1 MPLFS
6 ILQRPILLVSL
17 IAIAGSASAES
28 YYKCKA
34 TNGRVQ
40 YSDQPSKSSDCKP
53 IAIRR
58 SGTSSAIPAVTTGVA
73 AKQPDRQSPA
83 DTAKSA
89 PAAPHVIA
97 AATPTAPVSSANAP
111 SESPMES
118 PTIQR

>member
-6 ILQRPILLVSL
+6 ILQRPILFVSL

-34 TNGRVQ
+34 ANGRVQ

-58 SGTSSAIPAVTTGVA
+58 SGTSSAIPVVTTGVA
-73 AKQPDRQSPA
+73 AKQPDRQTPA
-83 DTAKSA
+83 ETAKSA
-89 PAAPHVIA
+89 PAAANVTA
-97 AATPTAPVSSANAP
+97 AATTAPATSSNAP
-111 SESPMES
+111 AESPMES